1 MSQQEFEQN
10 DQEVM
15 ELVNKSAA
23 PEAKA
28 MAEEIAQKVE
38 RDTEPEMVQ
47 PDNDIDAEVL
57 TEEMYRKWRRKKMFS
72 SCAIVAACGLIA
84 AAIVIVMA
92 RPELLVWFA
101 NGSILCCGIVA
112 ALQIERIVRYLRR

>member
-15 ELVNKSAA
+15 NLVNGAA
-23 PEAKA
+23 SPEAKA
-28 MAEEIAQKVE
+28 VAEEIAQQVGESTPSQK
-38 RDTEPEMVQ
+38 
-47 PDNDIDAEVL
+47 DADSKEADL
-57 TEEMYRKWRRKKMFS
+57 FAEELHRKWRRNKIIGGY
-72 SCAIVAACGLIA
+72 AIVAACILIA